1 MTAGVR
7 TTKVAG
13 NAQAPKA
20 LRVGFILSKSFTL
33 SAFALFVDTLR
44 LASDSEDGSRRVNCD
59 WDVLS
64 SSRNFITSSSGI
76 QVAPTAP
83 FADPSSFDYIAV
95 VGGLLKVD
103 EPIDGYAMT
112 YLRKAAAANVGMIGL
127 CTGSFILAEAG
138 LLRGHTACVSWL
150 HHREFRGRFPDIEAT
165 SEQIFRFDGRVAT
178 CAGGSSVADLAA
190 TLVRHHVGEAAERNA
205 LEILQIRHRRD
216 ATDVQPRNP
225 LGLEASDRRVHL
237 AIMMMEQHT
246 EDLLAIDSIATMA
259 GVSRRQLERLFES
272 DMGTSPSA
280 IYMKIRMA
288 AALNMVMKT
297 NKPLIE
303 IALETGFESLSHFT
317 RRFRAAFGDTPSQIR
332 RDGRRQAVRS
342 S

>member
-1 MTAGVR
+1 V
-7 TTKVAG
+7 
-13 NAQAPKA
+13 
-20 LRVGFILSKSFTL
+20 
-33 SAFALFVDTLR
+33 
-44 LASDSEDGSRRVNCD
+44 E
-59 WDVLS
+59 
-64 SSRNFITSSSGI
+64 
-76 QVAPTAP
+76 
-83 FADPSSFDYIAV
+83 
-95 VGGLLKVD
+95 
-103 EPIDGYAMT
+103 EPIDSYAQA
-112 YLRKAAAANVGMIGL
+112 YLRKAAQAGVGLIGL

-138 LLRGHTACVSWL
+138 LLKGHTACVSWL
-150 HHREFRGRFPDIEAT
+150 HHRDFRGRFPDIEAT
-165 SEQIFRFDGRVAT
+165 SEQIFRFDGKVAT

-225 LGLEASDRRVHL
+225 LGLEARDRRVHL

-246 EDLLAIDSIATMA
+246 EDLLSIDSIATMT
-259 GVSRRQLERLFES
+259 GVSRRQLERLFEG
-272 DMGTSPSA
+272 DMGASPSA

-288 AALNMVMKT
+288 AALTMVMRT

-332 RDGRRQAVRS
+332 RDGRRQAG
-342 S
+342 

>member
-1 MTAGVR
+1 
-7 TTKVAG
+7 
-13 NAQAPKA
+13 
-20 LRVGFILSKSFTL
+20 
-33 SAFALFVDTLR
+33 
-44 LASDSEDGSRRVNCD
+44 
-59 WDVLS
+59 
-64 SSRNFITSSSGI
+64 
-76 QVAPTAP
+76 
-83 FADPSSFDYIAV
+83 
-95 VGGLLKVD
+95 LLKVD
-103 EPIDGYAMT
+103 EPIDSYAQA
-112 YLRKAAAANVGMIGL
+112 YLRKAAKAGVGLIGL

-138 LLRGHTACVSWL
+138 LLSGHTACVSWL

-165 SEQIFRFDGRVAT
+165 SEQIFRFDGKVAT

-216 ATDVQPRNP
+216 ATDLQPRNP
-225 LGLEASDRRVHL
+225 LGLEARDRRVHL

-246 EDLLAIDSIATMA
+246 EDLLSIDSIATMTN
-259 GVSRRQLERLFES
+259 VSRRQLERLFES
-272 DMGTSPSA
+272 DMGASPSA

-288 AALNMVMKT
+288 AALNMVVRT

-332 RDGRRQAVRS
+332 RDGRRQAG
-342 S
+342 

>member
-1 MTAGVR
+1 MALGVR
-7 TTKVAG
+7 TSKEISGAS
-13 NAQAPKA
+13 APKA

-44 LASDSEDGSRRVNCD
+44 LASDSEDRSRRVNCD

-64 SSRNFITSSSGI
+64 STRNFISSSSGI

-83 FADPSSFDYIAV
+83 FADPSCFDYIAV
-95 VGGLLKVD
+95 VGGLLSVE
-103 EPIDGYAMT
+103 EPIDSYALT
-112 YLRKAAAANVGMIGL
+112 YLRKAAHAGVGLIGL

-138 LLRGHTACVSWL
+138 LLKGHTACVSWL
-150 HHREFRGRFPDIEAT
+150 HHRDFRARYPDIEAT
-165 SEQIFRFDGRVAT
+165 SEQIFRFDGKVAT

-205 LEILQIRHRRD
+205 LEILHIRHRRD
-216 ATDVQPRNP
+216 ATDVQPRN
-225 LGLEASDRRVHL
+225 RRVHL

-246 EDLLAIDSIATMA
+246 EDLLSIDSIATMT

-280 IYMKIRMA
+280 ISSKIRMA
-288 AALNMVMKT
+288 AALTMVMRT

-303 IALETGFESLSHFT
+303 IAMETGFESLSHFT

-332 RDGRRQAVRS
+332 RDGRRQAG
-342 S
+342 